1 MIPAQHFPASESRL
15 GNRLLR
21 VMAMTLA
28 CLVLQA
34 CSTMGFYAQSV
45 TGQLEVLAKQ
55 RPIASAVE
63 DPREAP
69 ERRSQLR
76 RALRM
81 RDFAVAALGLPDN
94 DSYRS
99 YADLRRRFVI
109 YNVFATPELSLE
121 PVRSCFLVVGCLD
134 YRGYFREHMAR
145 RYAAEL
151 KAKGNDVY
159 VGGVAAYSTLGWF
172 DDPVLNSM
180 LDWDEA
186 RLAKFLFHEL
196 AHQRLYIK
204 NDTAFNEA
212 FAETVAEVGL
222 ERWLAA
228 HVVATDAARLRQAEE
243 RERVFVRLILD
254 TRQELVSVYDSAV
267 DDDAR
272 RQGKHDAFRRFQ
284 GRYTELRRRW
294 GEDPAYDS
302 WAYGELTNAKFN
314 AVATYHAAI
323 PAFRALLAL
332 SGGDLTRFYDRAE
345 RLGKLPEHERSAC
358 LSHLARPD
366 GMASDTCAAL
376 RD

>member
-1 MIPAQHFPASESRL
+1 
-15 GNRLLR
+15 
-21 VMAMTLA
+21 MAMTLA
-28 CLVLQA
+28 CLLLQA

-45 TGQLEVLAKQ
+45 TGQVEVLAKR
-55 RPIASAVE
+55 RPIESAVK

-69 ERRSQLR
+69 ERRAQLR
-76 RALRM
+76 RAQRM

-109 YNVFATPELSLE
+109 YNVFATPALSLE

-134 YRGYFREHMAR
+134 YRGYFRERMAR
-145 RYAAEL
+145 RYAAGL
-151 KAKGNDVY
+151 KANGNDVY

-196 AHQRLYIK
+196 AHQRLYVK

-222 ERWLAA
+222 ERWLTA
-228 HVVATDAARLRQAEE
+228 HVAATEASRLRQAEE
-243 RERVFVRLILD
+243 REQEFVRLILD
-254 TRQELVSVYDSAV
+254 TRLDLVSVYDSAV
-267 DDDAR
+267 DDDAKR
-272 RQGKHDAFRRFQ
+272 RGKQDAFRRFQ
-284 GRYTELRRRW
+284 GRYAELRRRW
-294 GEDPAYDS
+294 GEDPTYDS
-302 WAYGELTNAKFN
+302 WAYGELNNAKFN
-314 AVATYHAAI
+314 AVATYHDAI

-332 SGGDLTRFYDRAE
+332 SGGDLTRFYDRAA
-345 RLGKLPEHERSAC
+345 RLGKLPEHERNAC
-358 LSHLARPD
+358 LSHLGGPD
-366 GMASDTCAAL
+366 GMASDACAAL